1 MTGHEGDQNRNRARA
16 GDGTT
21 DPAGAEVRRS
31 EPRRYSRRR
40 LLATSAASAGVAV
53 LTGGVAGVA
62 LTQGTAPTP
71 TIAPSGRMR
80 FRDKV
85 VLVTGA
91 TSGIG
96 RAAAI
101 QFAAEGGKVG
111 FCGRRQELG
120 RQVEQH
126 IRQSGGEATYIPADV
141 RAESDVQRF
150 VDTVADRYGGLD
162 VCFNN
167 AGITIQKPVADYT
180 AQEWEDV
187 NNTNLRGNF
196 FALKYEIPHLIA
208 RGGGVIVVTASTNAV
223 ITGPGK
229 GAYAASKHGIIG
241 LVQSAAH
248 DYGKDHNIR
257 VNALLPG
264 TTDTELVRRVAGV
277 ENLPAS
283 VWQPMKAVF
292 AKQHIPD
299 VPRMAQPEE
308 IAAAALILASDDLP
322 FMTAAQLTVDG
333 GMTAFAS

>member
-1 MTGHEGDQNRNRARA
+1 MTDHEGDQDPGRA
-16 GDGTT
+16 GVDDGT
-21 DPAGAEVRRS
+21 AGPEAS
-31 EPRRYSRRR
+31 GEPRRYSRRR
-40 LLATSAASAGVAV
+40 LLATGAASAGAAV
-53 LTGGVAGVA
+53 LAGGVAGVA

-80 FRDKV
+80 FQNKV

-111 FCGRRQELG
+111 FCGRRQALG
-120 RQVEQH
+120 RQVEQQ
-126 IRQSGGEATYIPADV
+126 IRDSGGEAAYVPADV
-141 RAESDVQRF
+141 RSEADVRRF
-150 VDTVADRYGGLD
+150 VDTVADRFGGLD

-167 AGITIQKPVADYT
+167 AGITIQKPIADYT
-180 AQEWEDV
+180 ADEWEDV

-208 RGGGVIVVTASTNAV
+208 RGGGVVVVTASTNAL
-223 ITGPGK
+223 ITGGGK

-264 TTDTELVRRVAGV
+264 TTDTELVRRAAGA
-277 ENLPAS
+277 ENLPES
-283 VWQPMKAVF
+283 VWEPMKAIF
-292 AKQHIPD
+292 AEQHIPD

-333 GMTAFAS
+333 GVTAYAS